1 VSTGGHL
8 VTIHSEHPFLPPE
21 PDRDPVRRLRA
32 RVGATVTL
40 WTAGAGAER
49 AGLTVSSYLV
59 AAGEPSR
66 VVALLHPESDLL
78 ERLEEEGTAVVA
90 LLGWRQRDVA
100 DVFAGVR
107 PAPGGPFRSGSWEQT
122 AWGPRLLDVP
132 TWAGVRRRHPRRR
145 VVASGRGG
153 RRARGAR
160 RRRRAAGAPA
170 RPVPAARRLTDL
182 LVAQAIP

>member
-1 VSTGGHL
+1 MSTGGHL

-132 TWAGVRRRHPRRR
+132 TWAGVRLDAAATRDAGWSRLVEVVVEHVELGDDAEPLVHRR
-145 VVASGRGG
+145 GRYQ
-153 RRARGAR
+153 
-160 RRRRAAGAPA
+160 
-170 RPVPAARRLTDL
+170 RPDA
-182 LVAQAIP
+182 

>member
-1 VSTGGHL
+1 M
-8 VTIHSEHPFLPPE
+8 TIHSEHPFLPPE

-132 TWAGVRRRHPRRR
+132 TWAGVRLDAAATRDAGWSRLVEAVVEHVELGDDAEPLVHRR
-145 VVASGRGG
+145 GRYQ
-153 RRARGAR
+153 
-160 RRRRAAGAPA
+160 
-170 RPVPAARRLTDL
+170 RPDA
-182 LVAQAIP
+182 